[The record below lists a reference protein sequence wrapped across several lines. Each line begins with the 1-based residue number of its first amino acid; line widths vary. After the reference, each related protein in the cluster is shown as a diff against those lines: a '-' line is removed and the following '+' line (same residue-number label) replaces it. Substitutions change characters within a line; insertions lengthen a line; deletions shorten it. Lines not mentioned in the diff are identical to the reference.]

1 MESFF
6 LKGFWLLGSFAL
18 VYLVGV
24 FTAQWFKDK
33 LFGVPADL
41 RAALKVMEAGAL
53 KELAAARA
61 KLVAD
66 TVGLLNKGKAAVAND
81 ATKVAGAVA
90 PKPVVIE
97 AKPVVVEPVAVVVTK
112 PVVTEVPA
120 PAKVAV
126 AAIAPAA

>member
-1 MESFF
+1 MKNIM
-6 LKGFWLLGSFAL
+6 LDGFWLIGAL
-18 VYLVGV
+18 AVTYLVGV
-24 FTAQWFKDK
+24 FTAQWAKDK
-33 LFGVPADL
+33 LLGIPSDL
-41 RAALKVMEAGAL
+41 RSALRVVEAGART
-53 KELAAARA
+53 ELSAAKA